1 MGTAF
6 TSPILV
12 EALGYLYAATIGESQ
27 DIIWFLIKGRH
38 NAANVFFFFAESE
51 TRVDAFIGCVLAS
64 PHTDFR
70 LLNKCEEAALETV
83 YTASE

>member
-1 MGTAF
+1 MQQTF
-6 TSPILV
+6 
-12 EALGYLYAATIGESQ
+12 
-27 DIIWFLIKGRH
+27 
-38 NAANVFFFFAESE
+38 FFFFAESE